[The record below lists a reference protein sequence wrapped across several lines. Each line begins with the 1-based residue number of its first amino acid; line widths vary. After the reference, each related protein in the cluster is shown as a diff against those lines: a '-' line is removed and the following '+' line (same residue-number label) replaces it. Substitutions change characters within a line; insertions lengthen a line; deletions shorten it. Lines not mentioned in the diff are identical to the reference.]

1 MPGAFGG
8 GGFLGPRSNLQ
19 QKCQHFV
26 APRLSSFDRKGCR
39 ARTYCPTNTL
49 RAHCWSG
56 LCDRPP
62 PNSDYYIPI
71 PSSGAVHR
79 SFHWV
84 SDYLVGPRTW
94 NRLWIRDRALGVDPQ
109 ATAGTL
115 WRSSPRGVLYALRWL
130 VPGRNCR
137 SCLVGSSEFDQVGG
151 LPHPW
156 GEGHANRNN
165 LRLFK
170 VH

>member
-1 MPGAFGG
+1 MLAATAYQIPFG
-8 GGFLGPRSNLQ
+8 LIAGPALVIALLLIVIATFR
-19 QKCQHFV
+19 FRF
-26 APRLSSFDRKGCR
+26 P
-39 ARTYCPTNTL
+39 
-49 RAHCWSG
+49 
-56 LCDRPP
+56 
-62 PNSDYYIPI
+62 
-71 PSSGAVHR
+71 GAVHR

-156 GEGHANRNN
+156 GEGHANRSN